1 MSALAAEYLQ
11 QEAMQR
17 MQLQKAFQVV
27 PGDVVAFIG
36 AGGKSSLL
44 VGLGYELAEAGWRVL
59 ATTTSQLAT
68 DQLSLFP
75 RVMSSRVDAR
85 AISQA
90 LTEDQ
95 FVLLHD
101 DIRAGTVY
109 GPPLSWTRDLL
120 DRVDSDIV
128 LVEADHAAGLPFKA
142 PRADE
147 PQIPLETSLV
157 VPVASL
163 SALGAPLDE
172 AHVYNPAAMI
182 DRYGFARNS
191 PVKSA
196 WLAQVLRDETL
207 GLRGVPKSA
216 RVVVYLNQA
225 PARGYA
231 RGRARMIA
239 RLCLQNPRVH
249 GVAMGSVRG
258 AEPVGELQRAVG
270 AVVLAEG
277 DASGVAQTTEKLMRS
292 RIDHIRVVTG
302 ADAAKVRA
310 ALKPLGATTIH
321 DRRYRRGGAVTALDA
336 GFRALPAHVA
346 AALVVPAHGNCLT
359 PKRVYQLLTAYARGD
374 GEFIAAGAGR
384 GESVSAVVGRRHWAD
399 ITALPSGSSLDD
411 VIQHFHDS
419 IAVLDQRTGFAVP
432 NVEDFTTDQRLAWSQ
447 SR

>member
-1 MSALAAEYLQ
+1 
-11 QEAMQR
+11 
-17 MQLQKAFQVV
+17 MQLQRAFGVV
-27 PGDVVAFIG
+27 PGDVVAFVG

-90 LTEDQ
+90 LTDDQ
-95 FVLLHD
+95 FVLLHA
-101 DIRAGTVY
+101 DIRAGRVY

-142 PRADE
+142 PRVDE

-163 SALGAPLDE
+163 SVLGAPLDD
-172 AHVYNPAAMI
+172 AHVYNPDAMI
-182 DRYGFARNS
+182 DRYGFARNA

-231 RGRARMIA
+231 RGRARLIA
-239 RLCLQNPRVH
+239 RLCLQCPRVH

-258 AEPVGELQRAVG
+258 AEPVAELQRAIG
-270 AVVLAEG
+270 AVVLAAG
-277 DASGVAQTTEKLMRS
+277 DAGAVAQTTEQLMRS
-292 RIDHIRVVTG
+292 RIDHIRVVSG
-302 ADAAKVRA
+302 AGAAKMRA
-310 ALKPLGATTIH
+310 ALTPLGATIIH
-321 DRRYRRGGAVTALDA
+321 DKRYRRGGAVTALNA
-336 GFRALPAHVA
+336 GFGALPAHVA
-346 AALVVPAHGNCLT
+346 AALVVPAQGNCLT
-359 PKRVYQLLTAYARGD
+359 PKRVYQLLTAYARDDGD
-374 GEFIAAGAGR
+374 FITAGLADGA
-384 GESVSAVVGRRHWAD
+384 SAVVGRRHWAD
-399 ITALPSGSSLDD
+399 ITALPCEASLGAI
-411 VIQHFHDS
+411 IQHFHDR
-419 IAVLDQRTGFAVP
+419 IAVLDQQSGFAAPYLEELAADRRLIWSRTG
-432 NVEDFTTDQRLAWSQ
+432 
-447 SR
+447 